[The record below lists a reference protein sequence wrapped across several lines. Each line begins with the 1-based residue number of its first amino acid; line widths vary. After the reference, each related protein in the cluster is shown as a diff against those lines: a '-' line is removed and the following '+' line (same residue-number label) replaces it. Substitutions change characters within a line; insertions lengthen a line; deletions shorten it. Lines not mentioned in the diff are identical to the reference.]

1 MKEFNFVN
9 VFSVMKKRKGLIF
22 LTALLAVL
30 AAGAISYY
38 ALTPVYENS
47 TQILVNQE
55 KLDNGAISNQNI
67 EADLQLVNTYSVI
80 IKSKRIMEEVIDQ
93 LALETTVRELNEN
106 MTVIS
111 ASNSQVIEITVR
123 NPDPVKAMEIAN
135 ATAIVFEKD
144 IKGLMNV
151 NNVTIL
157 STASL
162 DAEMKPVAPNHI
174 LNLAIAAVLG
184 LSLGIG
190 ISFLLE
196 YADTTVKN
204 ENDIEEL
211 MEEVPLLAVISP
223 IPVVKPGKKEV
234 PAVLNEKE
242 A

>member
-1 MKEFNFVN
+1 MKEFNFMN
-9 VFSVMKKRKGLIF
+9 VWGVIRKRKGLIF
-22 LTALLAVL
+22 LTALLSVL

-47 TQILVNQE
+47 TQILVNQA
-55 KLDNGAISNQNI
+55 KLDNGTISNQNI

-80 IKSKRIMEEVIDQ
+80 IKSKRIMEEVINQ
-93 LALETTVRELNEN
+93 LALETSVRELNEN

-123 NPDPVKAMEIAN
+123 NPDPLKAMEIAN
-135 ATAIVFEKD
+135 ATAIVFEKE

-162 DAEMKPVAPNHI
+162 DAELEPVAPNHI
-174 LNLAIAAVLG
+174 LNIAIAAVLG

-190 ISFLLE
+190 VSFFLE

-223 IPVVKPGKKEV
+223 ISVIKPGKKTV
-234 PAVLNEKE
+234 PVILNEKE